1 MSSFKP
7 PETRHLLKD
16 LAVYAVHRELRPL
29 YRPKE
34 TLRAP
39 RRAWD
44 FEPRAGLENLAQA
57 VMLRLLTPR
66 GELAALGHPEYGSRV
81 HELIG
86 RENTST
92 QRNLL
97 KLFILEALQNEPRV
111 AKVVELKVGPSPG
124 AAQHGG
130 RAAARA
136 ARAVRSGGHHRPL
149 RHRTRALTGL
159 KGAPCPPSAAS
170 PTPRSPRACSTG
182 CSAASAPRPIP
193 TRPPV
198 PRASP
203 MPMRWSVRRWSASP
217 PSGAPATAPA
227 CASSPT
233 PTGAW
238 PPTSAAWNGSPAASA
253 RTKARP
259 SRCTTCRSNARS
271 ASTTS
276 TPARWCAR

>member
-86 RENTST
+86 RENTSA

-124 AAQHGG
+124 LRSTVDVLLRVQPAQSE
-130 RAAARA
+130 
-136 ARAVRSGGHHRPL
+136 AVVTIGPFAIELGP
-149 RHRTRALTGL
+149 
-159 KGAPCPPSAAS
+159 
-170 PTPRSPRACSTG
+170 
-182 CSAASAPRPIP
+182 
-193 TRPPV
+193 
-198 PRASP
+198 
-203 MPMRWSVRRWSASP
+203 
-217 PSGAPATAPA
+217 
-227 CASSPT
+227 
-233 PTGAW
+233 
-238 PPTSAAWNGSPAASA
+238 
-253 RTKARP
+253 
-259 SRCTTCRSNARS
+259 
-271 ASTTS
+271 
-276 TPARWCAR
+276 